1 MDVRARFGFR
11 VVLVHLAIVAIF
23 GIWWPH
29 MRGVD
34 FFDPVFLTAYAC
46 LGVLFAGPAA
56 AQAFADRP
64 ASMREAMSKIGFAV
78 LYGEFKSVVILLAG
92 IMTVLRSSPIGPEW
106 IGLIEAAVLGVAGS
120 FAMASVAGWV
130 ALRFSPVAARQ
141 VLRILFLGLLLLFF
155 FRSRWLPDVVG
166 RGISISTGIAVLA
179 VFAIQRAIS
188 RGSTQIHA
196 D

>member
-78 LYGEFKSVVILLAG
+78 LYGEFMSVVILLAG